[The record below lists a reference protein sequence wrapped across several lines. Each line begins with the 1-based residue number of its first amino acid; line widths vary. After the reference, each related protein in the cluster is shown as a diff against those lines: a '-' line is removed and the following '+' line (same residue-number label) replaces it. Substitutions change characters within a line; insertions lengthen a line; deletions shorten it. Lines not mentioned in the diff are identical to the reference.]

1 VGCGHPCIGCTEQ
14 GIGFQKPIHSL
25 AKLKNLEPGAFLP
38 RIVEDKGTGASLGAA
53 AVLAAVVGVGI
64 GAGAKLT
71 KNLGLSHEA
80 EELAKAKNNG
90 QTASKS
96 AEV

>member
-1 VGCGHPCIGCTEQ
+1 
-14 GIGFQKPIHSL
+14 
-25 AKLKNLEPGAFLP
+25 
-38 RIVEDKGTGASLGAA
+38 VEEKGVGASLGAA

-64 GAGAKLT
+64 GTGAKLT

-80 EELAKAKNNG
+80 EEIEKAKKSG
-90 QTASKS
+90 QAASKA